1 VTSSKV
7 KSQKRCDPASSY
19 GAKERAP
26 RQRRK
31 QGEGTGYIE
40 CKPIKRGGN
49 EYKQYWYHYEEWREG
64 NRTSK
69 KSRYI
74 PKRLV
79 AKVEKME
86 AEKVSVRE
94 ILAVL
99 ISKGKRSQ
107 K

>member
-1 VTSSKV
+1 MIDDSSKCSSKV
-7 KSQKRCDPASSY
+7 ASPSKS
-19 GAKERAP
+19 
-26 RQRRK
+26 RRTK
-31 QGEGTGYIE
+31 GTGTGYIE
-40 CKPIKRGGN
+40 CKPIKRSGK

-64 NRTSK
+64 DRVTK

-79 AKVEKME
+79 ARVEKME
-86 AEKVSVRE
+86 AEKASVRE
-94 ILAVL
+94 ILKVL

>member
-1 VTSSKV
+1 MLWIAREIQLTTSAYNFGD
-7 KSQKRCDPASSY
+7 RLL
-19 GAKERAP
+19 
-26 RQRRK
+26 
-31 QGEGTGYIE
+31 
-40 CKPIKRGGN
+40 
-49 EYKQYWYHYEEWREG
+49 
-64 NRTSK
+64 K

-79 AKVEKME
+79 ARVEQME

-94 ILAVL
+94 ILEVL